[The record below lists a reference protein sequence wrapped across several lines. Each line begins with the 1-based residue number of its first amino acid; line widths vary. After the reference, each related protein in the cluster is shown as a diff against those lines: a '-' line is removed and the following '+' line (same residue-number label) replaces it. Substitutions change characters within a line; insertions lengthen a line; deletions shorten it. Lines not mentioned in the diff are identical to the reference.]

1 MDLLTWFIIALLI
14 AVNALYVAAEF
25 GAVGA
30 SRSRIQSEAER
41 GNGLAQRLLPIVN
54 DGHQLDRYIACCQ
67 IGITVS
73 SLVLGA
79 YGQATLA
86 EALTPWVERL
96 GAMEID
102 AAEAA
107 AALVVL
113 VVLTVLQ
120 MILGELVPK
129 SIALQYTTR
138 TALLTV
144 IPMEW
149 SIKLLR
155 WFIAVLNGSGNLILR
170 LFRVAPGSHRHIH
183 SPGEIGLLI
192 AESREGGLLEPDEH
206 RRLHSAL
213 NFSARPTRE
222 LMTPRNE
229 IEALDVDKPYAEAV
243 RAVVGSPYTRFPVYE
258 GTLDNVI
265 GIVHSRDIAL
275 AMQQPGRPFSLR
287 TQLQPILKVSED
299 LPGDELLKQMRTE
312 RRQMAVV
319 MAESG
324 ATVGIVT
331 AGDVLDEILGP
342 FSDEFKTAPAHG

>member
-1 MDLLTWFIIALLI
+1 MDLLTWFVIALLI

-25 GAVGA
+25 SAVGA

-41 GNGLAQRLLPIVN
+41 GNGLAQRLLPILN
-54 DGHQLDRYIACCQ
+54 DGRRLDRYIACCQ

-86 EALTPWVERL
+86 EALTPWFERL

-102 AAEAA
+102 AAEAT
-107 AALVVL
+107 AALIVL

-120 MILGELVPK
+120 MILGELAPK

-144 IPMEW
+144 IPMQW
-149 SIKLLR
+149 SMRFAR

-170 LFRVAPGSHRHIH
+170 LFGVEPGSHRHIH
-183 SPGEIGLLI
+183 SPDEIELLI
-192 AESREGGLLEPDEH
+192 AESREGGLLKLDEH
-206 RRLHSAL
+206 GQLRRAL
-213 NFSARPTRE
+213 KLSARPVRE
-222 LMTPRNE
+222 LMIARTE
-229 IEALDVDKPYAEAV
+229 IEALDVNKPYEEVIHAV
-243 RAVVGSPYTRFPVYE
+243 AGSPYTRLPVYE
-258 GTLDNVI
+258 GSLDNVI
-265 GIVHSRDIAL
+265 GLVHSRDIAL
-275 AMQQPGRPFSLR
+275 TMQRPGRSFSLR
-287 TQLQPILKVSED
+287 AQLRPILKVPET
-299 LPGDELLKQMRTE
+299 LPGDELLKHMRTKKQ
-312 RRQMAVV
+312 QMAVV
-319 MAESG
+319 TGESG
-324 ATVGIVT
+324 ATVGFVT